1 MTPAQVEPAVDEAMG
16 RAQAALDAI
25 TADGSEP
32 TFANT
37 FAALESA
44 TEPLNRTWAKVSH
57 LQSVADS
64 PELREAHNRV
74 LPKVT
79 AFYARIPLSAPLW
92 RRLKA
97 FTEAPAS
104 AGVAGVAR
112 RLMEETCRD
121 FREAGADLS
130 PEKRARLEEIGRA
143 HV

>member
-1 MTPAQVEPAVDEAMG
+1 MQNPFLGDEFAIRWASMTPAQVEPAVDEAMA

-25 TADGSEP
+25 TAEVTAP

-37 FAALESA
+37 FAGLEAA

-92 RRLKA
+92 RRV
-97 FTEAPAS
+97 S
-104 AGVAGVAR
+104 SGWRG
-112 RLMEETCRD
+112 
-121 FREAGADLS
+121 G
-130 PEKRARLEEIGRA
+130 
-143 HV
+143 